1 MKKYILIIFLF
12 LPFLSFAQHE
22 LRLGVNSGLSSFNG
36 NTASSTTFIN
46 HSEVNTYANSPVG
59 EKLTLSYGLSVN
71 YKLANKRFILGVDA
85 GYENLKTK
93 TEVTHYT
100 DFAGMAITTGKVVL
114 SGHFATVSPFLGYR
128 IPLKD
133 NSLDIQAGVDL
144 QFLLKDGFDEKG
156 KFKLLSGKD
165 IKYEN
170 QRSFINKDFRP
181 RLQINYNF
189 SKYSV
194 YTGYSLGVKNYY
206 EDYVGGSSQA
216 QMNTLRFGLQY
227 RLL

>member
-1 MKKYILIIFLF
+1 MKKYGIIPILF
-12 LPFLSFAQHE
+12 LPLFSFAQHE
-22 LRLGVNSGLSSFNG
+22 LRIGLNSGFSAFSG
-36 NTASSTTFIN
+36 NSAVSTTFIN

-59 EKLTLSYGLSVN
+59 EKLTFSYGLSAN
-71 YKLANKRFILGVDA
+71 YKLVNKRFILGVDA

-100 DFAGMAITTGKVVL
+100 DFAGMVLTNGKVVL
-114 SGHFATVSPFLGYR
+114 SGHFATFSPFLGYR

-156 KFKLLSGKD
+156 KFKLLSGED

-194 YTGYSLGVKNYY
+194 YAGYSLGIKNYY
-206 EDYVGGSSQA
+206 EDYVGGSLQA
-216 QMNTLRFGLQY
+216 HMNTLRFGLQY